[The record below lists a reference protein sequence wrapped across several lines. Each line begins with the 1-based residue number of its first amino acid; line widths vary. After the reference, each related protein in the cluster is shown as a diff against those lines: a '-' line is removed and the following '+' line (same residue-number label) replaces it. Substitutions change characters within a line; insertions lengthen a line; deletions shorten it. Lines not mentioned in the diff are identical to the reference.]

1 MTHPAVPRPITVTVV
16 PEEAI
21 LSGMSPLPTGTVT
34 MLFSDIEGS
43 TSLLNGLGP
52 RWGEALSAQRRI
64 LRAAF
69 EAHGGREM
77 GTEGDSFFVVFTSAH
92 EALAAAIDGQRSL
105 RQYDWPGRVPLRV
118 RIGLHTGEPERHE
131 DNYIGIDVHRAARI
145 AGTAHGGQI
154 VLSASTQ
161 ELVAG
166 NVGDHQMRD
175 LGWHRLKDLTGPEH
189 LFDVDAPGL
198 EQEHPPLRSLGT
210 GASLPTYATELIGR
224 SREVAELCDT
234 IDRDGVRLVTL
245 TGTGGTGKTRLA
257 VAVAGE
263 LERRLARDTYFV
275 PLHAYDRSALMWSGI
290 ADAVGAP
297 ADANQSPDERALKFL
312 ADRSALLVLDN
323 LEQIT
328 DAGVVVSR
336 LLSEAPGLR
345 ILATSRRPLHMV
357 DEQQYPVSPLT
368 VPDLTPDG
376 SRGEMQTGAVDLFVR
391 RARMVKPTFALTPAN
406 VDDIVALC
414 RRLDGLPL
422 AIELAAARSRL
433 LSPKALLHRIDDRP
447 SDTVLVGDRS
457 ERHRTLWATISWS
470 YDLLDEA
477 DKRVFHHLGVFSS
490 RFDLDAVAHVVGA
503 QDRDPLDVVAH
514 LIDVSLLEIVEG
526 PDGEPMIFM
535 LETIRRFARTRLQ
548 ASDEHDDVRLAHA
561 RWCVQVAAEIV
572 GLLNGPRQM
581 SALDRMKAVEE
592 DIRAALDWCLAPTA
606 APAGERAVCGYAL
619 LEPMN
624 SYWYRFG
631 HIAEGRGWHDRA
643 MRLLASDDVSDCAQ
657 VVDALHGEGILAV
670 QQLDLTAGS
679 QALERALAMAHRL
692 GDLDREA
699 RESNSLG
706 IARREAGD
714 VNEARA
720 LIERSLSI
728 ARQIGDRHREA
739 TALSNVVHMQ
749 MDIGDYAAA
758 VEAARTAIAAD
769 KALDDPWGVAIDQ
782 GNLVVA
788 LLHCEGPERAHD
800 VLRDVAADA
809 IALGDIELS
818 IDLLDASA
826 AIWAGL
832 GHPEQAATLLGT
844 AEKQREL
851 TGIPR
856 PEPDQQHLDRFI
868 EPARRS
874 VPEEAWI
881 GALTRGALLTIEDAV
896 SQATSDRSIPN
907 PA

>member
-1 MTHPAVPRPITVTVV
+1 
-16 PEEAI
+16 
-21 LSGMSPLPTGTVT
+21 MSPLPTGTLT
-34 MLFSDIEGS
+34 LLFSDIEGS
-43 TSLLNGLGP
+43 TSLLNGLGS

-69 EAHGGREM
+69 EAHQGREM
-77 GTEGDSFFVVFTSAH
+77 GTEGDSFFVVFTSAQ
-92 EALAAAIDGQRSL
+92 EALLAAIEGQRAL
-105 RQYDWPGRVPLRV
+105 AGHDWPGGVALRV

-131 DNYIGIDVHRAARI
+131 DDYIGIDVHRAARI
-145 AGTAHGGQI
+145 MATAHGGQI
-154 VLSASTQ
+154 VLSATTQ
-161 ELVAG
+161 ELVGGGTAEYR
-166 NVGDHQMRD
+166 VRD
-175 LGWHRLKDLTGPEH
+175 LGWHRLKDLTEPEH
-189 LFDVDAPGL
+189 LFDVDAAGL
-198 EQEHPPLRSLGT
+198 EGEHPPLRSLGT
-210 GASLPTYATELIGR
+210 RASLPTHATELVGR
-224 SREVAELCDT
+224 SREVTEICEMF
-234 IDRDGVRLVTL
+234 DRGGVRLVTL

-263 LERRLARDTYFV
+263 LEHRLARDTYFV
-275 PLHAYDRSALMWSGI
+275 PLHAHDRATLMWAGI
-290 ADAVGAP
+290 ADAVSAP
-297 ADANQSPDERALKFL
+297 ADAKQAPEERALRFL
-312 ADRSALLVLDN
+312 ADRSALMVLDN

-328 DAGVVVSR
+328 DADVVVAR
-336 LLSEAPGLR
+336 LLGGAPEVR
-345 ILATSRRPLHMV
+345 ILATSRRPLHLV

-368 VPDLTPDG
+368 VAEPAPGG
-376 SRGEMQTGAVDLFVR
+376 SLAQVETGAVDLFVR
-391 RARMVKPTFALTPAN
+391 RARMVKPAFALTPAN
-406 VDDIVALC
+406 VDDVVALC

-447 SDTVLVGDRS
+447 SDTVSLADRS
-457 ERHRTLWATISWS
+457 ERQRTLQATISWS
-470 YDLLDEA
+470 YDLLD
-477 DKRVFHHLGVFSS
+477 DTDQRVFRQLGVFSS

-503 QDRDPLDVVAH
+503 EDRDPLDVVAH

-526 PDGEPMIFM
+526 PDGEPMLFL
-535 LETIRRFARTRLQ
+535 LETIRRFARERLQ

-561 RWCVQVAAEIV
+561 RWSVQVAAEIS

-592 DIRAALDWCLAPTA
+592 DIRAALDWCLASTV
-606 APAGERAVCGYAL
+606 APASERAECGYAL

-631 HIAEGRGWHDRA
+631 YIAEGRGWHDRA
-643 MRLLASDDVSDCAQ
+643 LRLLASDDVPDSPQ

-679 QALERALAMAHRL
+679 ESLERALAMAHRL
-692 GDLDREA
+692 GDLQREA

-714 VNEARA
+714 VTQARA

-739 TALSNVVHMQ
+739 TALSNVVHIH
-749 MDIGDYAAA
+749 MDLEDFTAA

-769 KALDDPWGVAIDQ
+769 RALDDPWGVAINQ
-782 GNLVVA
+782 CNLVVA
-788 LLHCEGPERAHD
+788 LLHSEGPGPAHE
-800 VLRDVAADA
+800 VLLDVAADA
-809 IALGDIELS
+809 ITLGDIELS
-818 IDLLDASA
+818 IDVIDSSA
-826 AIWAGL
+826 AIWAAL
-832 GHPEQAATLLGT
+832 GHAERAATLLGT

-851 TGIPR
+851 AGLPR

-868 EPARRS
+868 DPARRS
-874 VPEEAWI
+874 VPEQAWI
-881 GALTRGALLTIEDAV
+881 GALARGALLTIEDAV
-896 SQATSDRSIPN
+896 SQATSDRSIHT

>member
-1 MTHPAVPRPITVTVV
+1 
-16 PEEAI
+16 
-21 LSGMSPLPTGTVT
+21 

-64 LRAAF
+64 LRTAFAAH
-69 EAHGGREM
+69 HGHEM

-92 EALAAAIDGQRSL
+92 EAISAAVEAQRSL

-131 DNYIGIDVHRAARI
+131 DSYIGIDVHRAARI

-154 VLSASTQ
+154 VLSASTL
-161 ELVAG
+161 ELVGA
-166 NVGDHQMRD
+166 NTADYRVRD
-175 LGWHRLKDLTGPEH
+175 LGWHRLKDLPEPEH
-189 LFDVDAPGL
+189 LFGVDAPGL
-198 EQEHPPLRSLGT
+198 DNEHPPLRSLGT
-210 GASLPTYATELIGR
+210 AASLPTYATGLIGR
-224 SREVAELCDT
+224 SREVAELCDMV
-234 IDRDGVRLVTL
+234 DRRGVRLVTL

-263 LERRLARDTYFV
+263 LERRLGLDTYFV
-275 PLHAYDRSALMWSGI
+275 GLHAYDRSTLMWSGI
-290 ADAVGAP
+290 ADAVSAP
-297 ADANQSPDERALKFL
+297 AEADMSPDARALQFL
-312 ADRSALLVLDN
+312 ADRSAFLVLDN
-323 LEQIT
+323 LEQIS
-328 DAGVVVSR
+328 DADVVVSR
-336 LLSEAPGLR
+336 LLGEAPGLR
-345 ILATSRRPLHMV
+345 ILATSRRPLHLA

-368 VPDLTPDG
+368 VPDRTPDG
-376 SRGEMQTGAVDLFVR
+376 SLGEVQTGAVDLFVR

-406 VDDIVALC
+406 VDDVVALC

-433 LSPKALLHRIDDRP
+433 LSPKALLHRIDDRA
-447 SDTVLVGDRS
+447 SDTISIGDRD
-457 ERHRTLWATISWS
+457 ERQRTLHGAICWS
-470 YDLLDEA
+470 YDLLDER
-477 DKRVFHHLGVFSS
+477 DQRVFRQLGVFSS
-490 RFDLDAVAHVVGA
+490 RFDLDAVAHIVGV

-526 PDGEPMIFM
+526 PDGEPMIFL
-535 LETIRRFARTRLQ
+535 LETIRRFARGQLQ
-548 ASDEHDDVRLAHA
+548 ESEEHDDVRLAHA
-561 RWCVQVAAEIV
+561 RWYVRVAAEIS

-592 DIRAALDWCLAPTA
+592 DVRAALEWCLSSTA
-606 APAGERAVCGYAL
+606 ASAGERAECGYAL

-624 SYWYRFG
+624 AYWYRFG
-631 HIAEGRGWHDRA
+631 HIAEGRAWHDRA
-643 MRLLASDDVSDCAQ
+643 MRLLASHDVPDSAQ

-670 QQLDLTAGS
+670 QQLDLTAAS

-714 VNEARA
+714 VNEARV

-739 TALSNVVHMQ
+739 TALTNVVHIH
-749 MDIGDYAAA
+749 MDLGDYAAA

-769 KALDDPWGVAIDQ
+769 TALDDPWGVAINQ
-782 GNLVVA
+782 CNLVEA
-788 LLHCEGPERAHD
+788 LLHSEGPERAHEL
-800 VLRDVAADA
+800 LRDVAGDA

-818 IDLLDASA
+818 IDLIDTSA
-826 AIWAGL
+826 AIWAGM
-832 GHPEQAATLLGT
+832 GHAEHAATLLGT

-851 TGIPR
+851 AGIPR
-856 PEPDQQHLDRFI
+856 PDPDQHNLDRFI
-868 EPARRS
+868 DPARRS
-874 VPEEAWI
+874 VPEQAWTD
-881 GALTRGALLTIEDAV
+881 ALSRGALLSIEEAV
-896 SQATSDRSIPN
+896 SQATWDRSIAT

>member
-1 MTHPAVPRPITVTVV
+1 
-16 PEEAI
+16 
-21 LSGMSPLPTGTVT
+21 MSPLPTGTLT

-43 TSLLNGLGP
+43 TSLLHGLGS

-64 LRAAF
+64 LRTAF
-69 EAHGGREM
+69 EAHHGREM

-92 EALAAAIDGQRSL
+92 EALRAAIEAQRRL
-105 RQYDWPGRVPLRV
+105 REYEWPGQVPLRV

-145 AGTAHGGQI
+145 AGTAHGDQI

-161 ELVAG
+161 ELVGAQAP
-166 NVGDHQMRD
+166 DFQLRD
-175 LGWHRLKDLTGPEH
+175 LGWHRLKDLPEPEH

-198 EQEHPPLRSLGT
+198 QTEHAPLRSLGT
-210 GASLPTYATELIGR
+210 GANLPTYATVLIGR
-224 SREVAELCDT
+224 SREVEEVCEA
-234 IDRDGVRLVTL
+234 IDREGVRLVTL

-257 VAVAGE
+257 VAVSAE
-263 LERRLARDTYFV
+263 LEHRLARDTYFV
-275 PLHAYDRSALMWSGI
+275 PLHAYDRAALMWSGI
-290 ADAVGAP
+290 ADAVSAP
-297 ADANQSPDERALKFL
+297 ADANQSPEERVLQFL

-328 DAGVVVSR
+328 DADVVVSR
-336 LLSEAPGLR
+336 LLAEAQSLR
-345 ILATSRRPLHMV
+345 ILATSRRPLHLV

-368 VPDLTPDG
+368 VPDHDSEGDLQ
-376 SRGEMQTGAVDLFVR
+376 EMQTGAVDLFVR

-406 VDDIVALC
+406 VEYVVALC

-433 LSPKALLHRIDDRP
+433 LSPKALLDRIDDRP
-447 SDTVLVGDRS
+447 PETASVGDRS

-470 YDLLDEA
+470 YDLLDEG
-477 DKRVFHHLGVFSS
+477 DRRVFRQLGVFSS

-503 QDRDPLDVVAH
+503 EDRDPLDVVAH

-526 PDGEPMIFM
+526 PDGEPMLFM
-535 LETIRRFARTRLQ
+535 LRTIRRFARQRLEE
-548 ASDEHDDVRLAHA
+548 SDDHDDVRLAHA
-561 RWCVQVAAEIV
+561 RWYVQVAAEIS

-606 APAGERAVCGYAL
+606 APAGERAACGYAL
-619 LEPMN
+619 LEPMD

-631 HIAEGRGWHDRA
+631 YIAEGRGWHDRA
-643 MRLLASDDVSDCAQ
+643 MRLLASDDVPDSAQ

-670 QQLDLTAGS
+670 QQLDLASGS
-679 QALERALAMAHRL
+679 HALERALDMAHRL

-714 VNEARA
+714 VDGART

-728 ARQIGDRHREA
+728 ARRIGDRHREA
-739 TALSNVVHMQ
+739 TALSNVVHIH
-749 MDIGDYAAA
+749 MDTGDYAAA
-758 VEAARTAIAAD
+758 VEAAHRAIAAD
-769 KALDDPWGVAIDQ
+769 KALDDPWGVAINQ
-782 GNLVVA
+782 CNLVLA
-788 LLHCEGPERAHD
+788 LLHLEGPERAHA
-800 VLRDVAADA
+800 VLREVAADA
-809 IALGDIELS
+809 VALGDTELS
-818 IDLLDASA
+818 IDVLDVAA

-844 AEKQREL
+844 AERQREL

-856 PEPDQQHLDRFI
+856 PGPEQQYLDRFLD
-868 EPARRS
+868 PARRS
-874 VPEEAWI
+874 IAEHDWTGALRRGASLSVEEA
-881 GALTRGALLTIEDAV
+881 V
-896 SQATSDRSIPN
+896 SRATSDISTSL